1 MAALKTLANHWGQ
14 PTGPPRAFTSYPSN
28 AKDRRFFAKE
38 QAMLDEPYQI
48 TMDKLLT
55 PEQVELLLNTCKR
68 LAKLDL
74 ASGRKTWVVRYLM
87 VHLACASGL
96 RACEIAWLRIMDF
109 HHQDG
114 AALLSVRRPK
124 GRSQRIV
131 HLGPKLT
138 AHIQEYLQI
147 KEMTWG
153 DVCLPH
159 DLLLPGRGAKPYTTA
174 ALCCSFRRA
183 TEAAQLSGSFS
194 LRNARHSY
202 STFLLAKTDDLRY
215 VQRQLGHANQS
226 MTVLYRDVAPQINY
240 GLACDLI

>member
-1 MAALKTLANHWGQ
+1 M
-14 PTGPPRAFTSYPSN
+14 S
-28 AKDRRFFAKE
+28 
-38 QAMLDEPYQI
+38 DEPYQI

-55 PEQVELLLNTCKR
+55 PEQVETLLNTCHR

-74 ASGRKTWVVRYLM
+74 ASGRKVWVVRYLM

-96 RACEIAWLRIMDF
+96 RACEIAWLRVGDLVYED
-109 HHQDG
+109 DG
-114 AALLSVRRPK
+114 ALMSVRRPK

-131 HLGPKLT
+131 RVGPKLA
-138 AHIQEYLQI
+138 AHIQNYLRI
-147 KEMTWG
+147 KSLTWG
-153 DVCLPH
+153 EACDPR
-159 DLLLPGRGAKPYTTA
+159 DLLLPGRSAKPYTTA
-174 ALCCSFRRA
+174 ALCFSFRKA
-183 TEAAQLSGSFS
+183 VEAAQLDRSYS

-240 GLACDLI
+240 GLAGDLIW